1 LIYFMCALVS
11 GLRICLLVIAQT
23 GGGADVMR
31 EWWSTRWYTPLLAMG
46 ALLLALLVAG
56 VALMEM
62 VAAEVS
68 SAVVLDAWTVL
79 LDRADAAL
87 ARGNTA
93 AALTAWREAQ
103 AAAVRSGQWE
113 GMIAVGDAARRLE
126 ASGGPQRNGLA
137 LARQAY
143 LTALFRARREHS
155 VEGALRVAAAFG
167 ELGDRDV
174 LAQALRVA
182 EKQAGRDPIK
192 RARVR
197 AVVDRWTDAH
207 PEADRRDP
215 TLTGGTP

>member
-1 LIYFMCALVS
+1 MVS
-11 GLRICLLVIAQT
+11 GLRIHLSVIALT
-23 GGGADVMR
+23 GGGVDVMR

-46 ALLLALLVAG
+46 ALLLALMVAG
-56 VALMEM
+56 VAVMEM

-68 SAVVLDAWTVL
+68 SAVAPDAWTTL

-93 AALTAWREAQ
+93 AALTAWRGAQ

-126 ASGGPQRNGLA
+126 ASGESQRDSLA
-137 LARQAY
+137 RARQAY

-155 VEGALRVAAAFG
+155 VEGALRVAVAFG

-174 LAQALRVA
+174 AAQALRVA
-182 EKQAGRDPIK
+182 EKQAGRDPIE

-197 AVVDRWTDAH
+197 AVLDRWTETH

-215 TLTGGTP
+215 TLTGGSYDR